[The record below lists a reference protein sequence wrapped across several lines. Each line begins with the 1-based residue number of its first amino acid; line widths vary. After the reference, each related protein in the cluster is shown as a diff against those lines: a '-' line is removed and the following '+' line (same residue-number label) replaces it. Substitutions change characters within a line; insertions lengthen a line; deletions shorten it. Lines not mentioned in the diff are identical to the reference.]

1 MTSSDEFLIT
11 QFSYD
16 DLVPSSFSS
25 VLRVGFQGSEEGSQ
39 SDILNNLNLSKAGV
53 NDWQKVQFGP
63 YKIPQAVIL
72 KTLPSF
78 NFSSSLNITNGLGTT
93 LTGFQCVVHLNLSNY
108 YGGVNLASG
117 YSRSSSLAN
126 GANTGNVSGSVV
138 TIDDFE
144 YQSEGDLDN
153 AISFD
158 VELLG
163 TFPSGTIGKL
173 SSGNYSYARSVNS
186 TFTAGDFM
194 EGSTSSITGSIYPE
208 ESNLVLSSSGS
219 NNILVSLNIY
229 LYK

>member
-1 MTSSDEFLIT
+1 M
-11 QFSYD
+11 
-16 DLVPSSFSS
+16 
-25 VLRVGFQGSEEGSQ
+25 
-39 SDILNNLNLSKAGV
+39 

-108 YGGVNLASG
+108 YGGVNLVSG

-158 VELLG
+158 VALSAI
-163 TFPSGTIGKL
+163 FPSGTIGKL
-173 SSGNYSYARSVNS
+173 SSGNYSYAGSVNS

-194 EGSTSSITGSIYPE
+194 EGDTRTIYGTIYPDA
-208 ESNLVLSSSGS
+208 SNLILNSSGS
-219 NNILVSLNIY
+219 NDILVTLNIN
-229 LYK
+229 LHK